1 MYKALIWKEYRE
13 TRMSLAMTVVS
24 CSILSWILFATAD
37 HGSFHYLYI
46 NRFYLGE
53 PLYVIVVLLTLFY
66 AVMTG
71 AEAFSSE
78 HQAKTF
84 DFLVS
89 RAVSREKIWYCKFG
103 FRIST
108 LLPPFAVFFFINKYT
123 LLSERTNFQT
133 QCMILLST
141 LFIFSACFFFST
153 IFNRPVKA
161 GVCGLIVFLGY
172 AGLFAYFSESYLI
185 FVITCFI
192 LSVLIFFAS
201 FIIFTKGKITNAV

>member
-13 TRMSLAMTVVS
+13 TRLPLALTILS
-24 CSILSWILFATAD
+24 CSILSWILYSTVD
-37 HGSFHYLYI
+37 QGSFFYLYI

-53 PLYVIVVLLTLFY
+53 SFFVIIVLLIIFY
-66 AVMTG
+66 AAMTG
-71 AEAFSSE
+71 SEAFASE
-78 HQAKTF
+78 YQAKTF
-84 DFLVS
+84 DYLVS
-89 RAVSREKIWYCKFG
+89 RAVSREKLWICKSCL
-103 FRIST
+103 RIST